1 MASSKKLP
9 TINLFD
15 DIRNQTILQA
25 MKYDIE
31 TIKGYLAPNT
41 YLRVYEGQGSY
52 SIIRMTKYNKL
63 EGLFIGDQDF
73 YNDMKMVLASSFIEN
88 YTEVVP
94 ITQMN
99 HEWNPN
105 Y

>member
-9 TINLFD
+9 KVNPFD

-25 MKYDIE
+25 MNYKIE
-31 TIKGYLAPNT
+31 TIKGHLVPNT
-41 YLRVYEGQGSY
+41 YLRVYEGQGSF

-73 YNDMKMVLASSFIEN
+73 YNDMKMVLADSFIEN

-94 ITQMN
+94 ITQMD
-99 HEWNPN
+99 HEWDPN

>member
-9 TINLFD
+9 KVNPFD
-15 DIRNQTILQA
+15 DIRNQTILRA
-25 MKYDIE
+25 MNYDIE
-31 TIKGYLAPNT
+31 TINGHLAPNT
-41 YLRVYEGQGSY
+41 YLRVYEGQGSF

-73 YNDMKMVLASSFIEN
+73 YNDMKMVLVDSFIEN

>member
-1 MASSKKLP
+1 MAYSKKSLK
-9 TINLFD
+9 INPFD
-15 DIRNQTILQA
+15 DIRNENILQA
-25 MKYDIE
+25 MNYDIE
-31 TIKGYLAPNT
+31 TIKANLAPKT
-41 YLRVYEGQGSY
+41 FLRVYEGQGSF
-52 SIIRMTKYNKL
+52 SIIRLTKYNKL

-73 YNDMKMVLASSFIEN
+73 YNDMKMVLARSFIEN

-94 ITQMN
+94 IIPLN